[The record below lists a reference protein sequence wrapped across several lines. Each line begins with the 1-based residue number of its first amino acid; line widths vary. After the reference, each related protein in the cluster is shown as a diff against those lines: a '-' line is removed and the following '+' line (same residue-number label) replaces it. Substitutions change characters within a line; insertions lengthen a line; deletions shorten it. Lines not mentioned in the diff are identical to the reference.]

1 MCALQSAQA
10 KAGDHIQGIIAYLA
24 SLKMVITTSSD
35 HGSVIGAQV
44 GRRMIFHPLLLI
56 RDLCFANQ
64 DNLVQVRHSNL
75 ATINSLIADLG
86 SKDTPVRI
94 KARQYLVAIGEPAVS
109 PLVEALAHRNQW
121 VRWDTAKSL
130 GQIDSP
136 AAAQALVRALEDDMF
151 DVRWLAAKGLL
162 TVGRDA
168 LVPLLH
174 ALLERSDSELLRE
187 GAHHIFH
194 DLARGAL

>member
-1 MCALQSAQA
+1 
-10 KAGDHIQGIIAYLA
+10 
-24 SLKMVITTSSD
+24 
-35 HGSVIGAQV
+35 
-44 GRRMIFHPLLLI
+44 
-56 RDLCFANQ
+56 
-64 DNLVQVRHSNL
+64 
-75 ATINSLIADLG
+75 
-86 SKDTPVRI
+86 VRI

-121 VRWDTAKSL
+121 VRWETAKSL

-194 DLARGAL
+194 DLARGALERAYVWYWPRSRISSQQ